1 MKLSCFQHTL
11 YSQNVS
17 FRLHC
22 PFCQSSFVAHLFPKK
37 VCGHRGVRPNG
48 LASSILDPDDL
59 ILLFQE
65 MPAAQISALYGI
77 SAKEIDHARRAFGIE
92 VKSKGGQS

>member
-1 MKLSCFQHTL
+1 MKLSSFQHTF
-11 YSQNVS
+11 YSQKVS

-22 PFCQSSFVAHLFPKK
+22 PFCQSAIVAHFFPKK

-48 LASSILDPDDL
+48 LASFILDPDDL

-65 MPAAQISALYGI
+65 IPAAQISVLYGT
-77 SAKEIDHARRAFGIE
+77 SAKEIDHACRAVGIE
-92 VKSKGGQS
+92 VKSKDEQL